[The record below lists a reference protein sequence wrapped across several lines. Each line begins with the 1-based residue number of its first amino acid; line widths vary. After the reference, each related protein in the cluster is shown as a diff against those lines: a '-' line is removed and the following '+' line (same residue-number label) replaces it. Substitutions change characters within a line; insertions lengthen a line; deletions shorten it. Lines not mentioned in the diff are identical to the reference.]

1 MTATIFTP
9 DGIVISTYAYDTFYQ
24 ASKRG
29 EEDYIEKISIVGHP
43 HIINF
48 WNQYALVFHQT
59 DEFLYNAGLKS
70 MIEEVK
76 RKWSD
81 DDIPAIYDLMPYVKK
96 QIMDIGIQIIGI
108 MGGYSRTKEG
118 SFDPHVYQILG
129 NDIRRININNSG
141 EITYN
146 CVFLEKETV
155 FGRILR
161 DVQVK
166 NGDNWESL
174 PPMRLR
180 CDLFSITKAK
190 ELTSFILK
198 TNHVINTINQS
209 TSDTIDLETVVIT
222 PTYLNIE

>member
-1 MTATIFTP
+1 MTATVFTP
-9 DGIVISTYAYDTFYQ
+9 DGIVISTCASDTYYQ

-29 EEDYIEKISIVGHP
+29 EEDYIEKVNIVGHP

-48 WNQYALVFHQT
+48 WNEFALVFHQAG
-59 DEFLYNAGLKS
+59 EFSYNAYLKS
-70 MIEEVK
+70 MIEEVM
-76 RKWSD
+76 RKWSED
-81 DDIPAIYDLMPYVKK
+81 YIPPIYELMPYIKK
-96 QIMDIGIQIIGI
+96 QIVDNGIQIIGI

-118 SFDPHVYQILG
+118 RLAPYVYQILG

-146 CVFLEKETV
+146 CVFLEKGTV
-155 FGRILR
+155 FGRLLR

-166 NGDNWESL
+166 NGESWESL
-174 PPMRLR
+174 PPIQLR

-198 TNHVINTINQS
+198 TSHAINTINQS
-209 TSDTIDLETVVIT
+209 ALDIIDIETAVIT
-222 PTYLNIE
+222 PTHLNIE

>member
-1 MTATIFTP
+1 MTATVFTP
-9 DGIVISTYAYDTFYQ
+9 DGIIISTCAFDTFYQ

-29 EEDYIEKISIVGHP
+29 EEEYIEKVNIVGHP
-43 HIINF
+43 HVINF
-48 WNQYALVFHQT
+48 WNKYALVFHQA
-59 DEFLYNAGLKS
+59 DEFSYNVGLKS
-70 MIEEVK
+70 MIEEVM

-81 DDIPAIYDLMPYVKK
+81 DDIPAIYDLMPYIKK
-96 QIMDIGIQIIGI
+96 QIVENGIQIIGI
-108 MGGYSRTKEG
+108 MGGYSRTNEG
-118 SFDPHVYQILG
+118 SLDPHVYQILG

-155 FGRILR
+155 VGRLLR

-174 PPMRLR
+174 PPVQLR

-198 TNHVINTINQS
+198 TSHVINTINQS
-209 TSDTIDLETVVIT
+209 TSEIIDLETVVLT
-222 PTYLNIE
+222 PTQMNIE